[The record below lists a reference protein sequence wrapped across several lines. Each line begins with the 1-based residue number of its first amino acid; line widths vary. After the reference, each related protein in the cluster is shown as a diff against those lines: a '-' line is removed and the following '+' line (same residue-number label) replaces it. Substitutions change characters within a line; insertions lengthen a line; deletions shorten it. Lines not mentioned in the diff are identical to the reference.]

1 MAQDYLLDYETDVIV
16 NGDRQNIRVRAA
28 EEGLPVML
36 FLHGGPGVPD
46 RHNVLM
52 NQSALAEHFTMVMWD
67 QRGSGK
73 SYRKSI
79 ADEKLSLQVY
89 VDDAAAL
96 TELLCERFNVEKIV
110 VAAHSWGTIIG
121 MPLVMDHPEKIAAY
135 IAQGVFVS
143 GSENEDESY
152 RFCLDEAV
160 RRGDK
165 RAIKRLSGIRPV
177 NGKYP
182 NDKAMKIQRDYL
194 SRYGGGVWKG
204 KQGLF
209 ASILKPLIKSGEYSV
224 KQIFDY
230 AAGALYLS
238 KTLWDDAV
246 AADYTGVTELKVPV
260 IVTQGEHDFNT
271 PSALAEKW
279 FARLNAPFKKWIAFS
294 ESAHSPINE
303 EPEKWRREVVAA
315 LTRAGIGA
323 DGTV

>member
-1 MAQDYLLDYETDVIV
+1 MGKDYLLDYETSVV
-16 NGDRQNIRVRAA
+16 LNGDEQNIRVRAA
-28 EEGLPVML
+28 KEGLPVML

-46 RHNVLM
+46 RHNVLA
-52 NQSALAEHFTMVMWD
+52 NQSALAERYTLVCWD

-73 SYRKSI
+73 SYRKSVR
-79 ADEKLSLQVY
+79 DEKLSLRTY

-96 TELLCERFNVEKIV
+96 IGLLCEKFNVGKVV

-121 MPLVMDHPEKIAAY
+121 MPLVLNHPEKIAAY

-143 GSENEDESY
+143 GAENEDESY
-152 RFCLDEAV
+152 RFCLEEAE

-209 ASILKPLIKSGEYSV
+209 ASILKPLIKSGEYSP
-224 KQIFDY
+224 KQIFGY

-246 AADYTGVTELKVPV
+246 AADYRSVVKLDVPV
-260 IVTQGEHDFNT
+260 IVTQGSHDFNT
-271 PSALAEKW
+271 PTALARAW
-279 FARLNAPFKKWIAFS
+279 FERLDAPFKKWIDFS

-303 EPEKWRREVVAA
+303 ESEKWGREVVGA
-315 LTRAGIGA
+315 LSEAGL
-323 DGTV
+323 

>member
-1 MAQDYLLDYETDVIV
+1 MGKDYLLDYEAAVAV
-16 NGDRQNIRVRAA
+16 NGDTQNIRVRAA
-28 EEGLPVML
+28 KEGLPVML

-46 RHNVLM
+46 RHNVIT
-52 NQSALAEHFTMVMWD
+52 NQSALAEKYTLVCWD

-79 ADEKLSLQVY
+79 RSEKLSLRTY

-96 TELLCERFNVEKIV
+96 IELLCEKFGVGKLV

-121 MPLVMDHPEKIAAY
+121 MPLVENHPERIAAY

-152 RFCLDEAV
+152 RFCLEEAR
-160 RRGDK
+160 RRGDN

-204 KQGLF
+204 KKGLF
-209 ASILKPLIKSGEYSV
+209 ASILTPLIRSGEYSW

-246 AADYTGVTELKVPV
+246 AADYRSVAELKVPV
-260 IVTQGEHDFNT
+260 IVTQGAHDYNT
-271 PSALAEKW
+271 PTSLAKAW
-279 FARLNAPFKKWIAFS
+279 FDRLDAPFKKWIEFS

-303 EPEKWRREVVAA
+303 ESEKWGKEVSEA
-315 LTRAGIGA
+315 LSEAGI
-323 DGTV
+323 